1 MKIKINFFSD
11 TICGWCYIGHARLMK
26 AIQSFHN
33 INFEIEHIPFQ
44 LNPEMPREGIDREYY
59 LQMKFGGKENAQPMY
74 DHMMQEGIK
83 EGLNINLEK
92 IKKTP
97 NTVLSHLL
105 ILQSKN
111 QNLQNEIKEK
121 LFKYY
126 FEDGIDIG
134 DENVIEKLKK
144 EIPKIKFN
152 LKELNS
158 EKSKNEIIAKST
170 IAKTLGINGVPFFQ
184 FNKGYLS
191 GAQPVENLEIA
202 IKDNLV

>member
-1 MKIKINFFSD
+1 
-11 TICGWCYIGHARLMK
+11 
-26 AIQSFHN
+26 
-33 INFEIEHIPFQ
+33 
-44 LNPEMPREGIDREYY
+44 
-59 LQMKFGGKENAQPMY
+59 
-74 DHMMQEGIK
+74 MQVLK
-83 EGLNINLEK
+83 H
-92 IKKTP
+92 P
-97 NTVLSHLL
+97 NTKL
-105 ILQSKN
+105 ISPLYEPICVPIIN
-111 QNLQNEIKEK
+111 
-121 LFKYY
+121 
-126 FEDGIDIG
+126 
-134 DENVIEKLKK
+134 NVIEKLKK

>member
-1 MKIKINFFSD
+1 
-11 TICGWCYIGHARLMK
+11 MK

-74 DHMMQEGIK
+74 DHMVQEGIK